1 MIRTNTKIL
10 LLALKHLGMPRN
22 EAVPLLSIL
31 NDKEEETLIDMI
43 EERIKERAELPTVQE
58 IMQKVSEILPTTR

>member
-1 MIRTNTKIL
+1 M
-10 LLALKHLGMPRN
+10 
-22 EAVPLLSIL
+22 PLLSIL